1 MKVVFVQPG
10 QFLRTSR
17 KTNPFFDPIIDVCQ
31 ENGIDWKL
39 YLPSV
44 RVETGYPKDHIRDYH
59 RFSFLSKWF
68 WRMAH
73 VLLPWLSVARVHWL
87 HGFFARPFC
96 REWRDADLVITIAQ
110 TYSNELVAM
119 RPERR
124 VVDVQHGVIYS
135 SHCGYFGEDASLRLA
150 LQRYLNFEFWLY
162 GPGYANCFFKNPENN
177 RWLDGRVKVVGDVLG
192 VARHH
197 EKNEG
202 AIRDAIVVSLQY
214 TKDFGMDV
222 YQSWTNDLTAVFAQM
237 EAVGLQK
244 RYQVLLKHHPRYA
257 NSFDISP
264 MMKRFP
270 WLQLTDRSTND
281 LISHVVYH
289 VTYTSTTAF
298 EYAAEGVPTLF
309 TGSAENRL
317 SKEMMYDEY
326 AYPLPMGFETMKK
339 ALDDHVEWVRQG
351 EMVRGW
357 YRKFY
362 APFDPSKSLALL
374 RGERA
379 DVI

>member
-135 SHCGYFGEDASLRLA
+135 NHTGYFSAHGLLRKEL
-150 LQRYLNFEFWLY
+150 RGYLNYEFWLY
-162 GPGYANCFFKNPENN
+162 GPGYANCFFKNPENS
-177 RWLDGRVKVVGDVLG
+177 RWLDGRVKVVGDV
-192 VARHH
+192 VRH
-197 EKNEG
+197 EVVMTGEDC
-202 AIRDAIVVSLQY
+202 RRLIVVSGQFKPESDRVCMLDQ
-214 TKDFGMDV
+214 V
-222 YQSWTNDLTAVFAQM
+222 N
-237 EAVGLQK
+237 GLRTFLK
-244 RYQVLLKHHPRYA
+244 CFYAKYGSRYQVMIRHHPRFCGIA
-257 NSFDISP
+257 ELDALHGE
-264 MMKRFP
+264 FP
-270 WLQLTDRSTND
+270 QFTETKEPWSALYGRMYL
-281 LISHVVYH
+281 H
-289 VTYTSTTAF
+289 VTFSSTVVFDAASNGIPSYFLMPSDPQDTVLENVF
-298 EYAAEGVPTLF
+298 WRDDYACPFYGKSLD
-309 TGSAENRL
+309 
-317 SKEMMYDEY
+317 EMMAD
-326 AYPLPMGFETMKK
+326 AGR
-339 ALDDHVEWVRQG
+339 A
-351 EMVRGW
+351 MVRADTRKW
-357 YRKFY
+357 YGQFY
-362 APFDPSKSLALL
+362 APFDETNCLQLL
-374 RGERA
+374 KGG
-379 DVI
+379 I